1 MVDDLEVST
10 VAIEH
15 VGTLGEGISVHT
27 SKVTSPPV
35 QRELPRQSPIPYAA
49 CSVAKHCRQRHGCVY
64 MRVQAGIMP

>member
-1 MVDDLEVST
+1 MVDDLDVST

-35 QRELPRQSPIPYAA
+35 QRELPRGLPIPYGVR
-49 CSVAKHCRQRHGCVY
+49 SVSKHCEQRHG
-64 MRVQAGIMP
+64 